1 MEIKELPDNFIGVG
15 EVSGLNFNKIAS
27 TDKGFLYSVDPGEGN
42 IHYEVFVKKLVPI
55 CIDFDNRVYSDTDV
69 KYVYPKSEDF
79 GKWAFTYSDYGKAI
93 EKLKSL

>member
-1 MEIKELPDNFIGVG
+1 MVKDLEDEFIGTGDVKG
-15 EVSGLNFNKIAS
+15 FKFTKLAF

-55 CIDFDNRVYSDTDV
+55 CIDFDNRVYSDTNF
-69 KYVYPKSEDF
+69 KYVYPRSEDF
-79 GKWAFTYSDYGKAI
+79 GKCAFTYSDYGKAV

>member
-1 MEIKELPDNFIGVG
+1 MIKDLENEFIGTSDVKDFKFTK
-15 EVSGLNFNKIAS
+15 LDS

-55 CIDFDNRVYSDTDV
+55 CIDFENRVYSDTDF
-69 KYVYPKSEDF
+69 KCVYPKSEDF
-79 GKWAFTYSDYGKAI
+79 GKWAFTYSDYGKAV